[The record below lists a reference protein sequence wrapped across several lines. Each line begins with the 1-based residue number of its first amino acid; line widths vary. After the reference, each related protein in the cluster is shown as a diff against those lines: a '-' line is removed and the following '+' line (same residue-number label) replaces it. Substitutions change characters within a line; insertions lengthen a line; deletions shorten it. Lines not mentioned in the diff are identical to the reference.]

1 MSETSDNLN
10 DAFAGESQA
19 NQRYLAFARKA
30 QKDGFDQVAK
40 LFRAAA
46 AAETVHAQNHFETK
60 GGVRKTLHNLKA
72 AAEGE
77 AQEFRDMYPAFIDK
91 AKEEGNSD
99 ARQTF
104 HYANKVEEIHHELY
118 QKAIDAVEDGDDL
131 PEKDIYVCTQ
141 CGNTVE
147 DQAPQS
153 CPICGAP
160 QEDFMLVE

>member
-1 MSETSDNLN
+1 MAETSDNLS

-30 QKDGFDQVAK
+30 QQEGYSQVAK

-46 AAETVHAQNHFETK
+46 AAETVHAQNHFRTM
-60 GGVRKTLHNLKA
+60 GGVDDTLDNLGT

-77 AQEFRDMYPAFIDK
+77 AEEFREMYPAFIET
-91 AKEEGNSD
+91 AKEEGESK
-99 ARQTF
+99 ARTSF
-104 HYANKVEEIHHELY
+104 NYANKVEKIHHQLY
-118 QKAIDAVEDGDDL
+118 QKAMDAVEDGGDL
-131 PEKDIYVCTQ
+131 PEQDLYVCTQ

-147 DQAPQS
+147 DEAPQS